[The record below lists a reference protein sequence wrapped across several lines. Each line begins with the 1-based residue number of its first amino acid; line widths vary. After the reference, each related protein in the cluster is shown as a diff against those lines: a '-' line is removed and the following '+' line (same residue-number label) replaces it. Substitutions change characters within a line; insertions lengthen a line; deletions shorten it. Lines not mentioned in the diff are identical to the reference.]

1 MLNRIQFEG
10 LVMNLWRYGGHQYAR
25 LLHRPDPG
33 QNERDILMTVRFKQ
47 HTPLDVRRGDLLR
60 VWGFLDNRPM
70 DGNPSGRGNG
80 NPSTLRQAQGS
91 GRGSG
96 ESYVAEVVT
105 DGIVLLGR
113 DQLPHQ
119 KARGRSSPKVTADT
133 GDSDNTGGTTVVEP
147 EGEAE
152 ERRS

>member
-47 HTPLDVRRGDLLR
+47 HTPLDIRRGDLLR

-80 NPSTLRQAQGS
+80 N
-91 GRGSG
+91 G

-133 GDSDNTGGTTVVEP
+133 GDSDSTGGSTVVEP